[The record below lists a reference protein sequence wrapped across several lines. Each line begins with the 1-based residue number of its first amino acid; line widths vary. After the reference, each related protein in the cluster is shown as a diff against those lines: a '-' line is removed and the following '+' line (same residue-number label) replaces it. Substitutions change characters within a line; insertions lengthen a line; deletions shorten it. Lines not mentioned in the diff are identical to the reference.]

1 MAPCI
6 DPNGRSQKEEASFVD
21 GAELEK
27 SGVNAQVG
35 VKAPD
40 FQATA
45 LVEGEFKDIK
55 LSDYEGDWLV
65 LNFFPAAFTFV

>member
-6 DPNGRSQKEEASFVD
+6 DPNGRSQAEEASFVD

-27 SGVNAQVG
+27 SGARAQVG
-35 VKAPD
+35 VKAPN

-45 LVEGEFKDIK
+45 LIDGGFEDIK